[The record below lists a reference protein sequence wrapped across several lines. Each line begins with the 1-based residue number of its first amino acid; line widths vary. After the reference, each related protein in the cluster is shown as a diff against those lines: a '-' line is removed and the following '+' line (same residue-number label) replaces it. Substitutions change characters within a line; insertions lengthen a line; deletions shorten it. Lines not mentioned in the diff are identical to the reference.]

1 MPLDFHPL
9 KSDFAWELVYTTI
22 GLLYLSKNV
31 YLFHYHFGKSFTL
44 PFETMPTTL
53 PITYCFLFRTFLK
66 ICSGWRPKQLEPEF
80 DTPHPQPEQGTAA
93 GSSCPRQDEGTAAGS
108 SCPQQ
113 DEGTAAGPA
122 AGSSSLRPAG
132 PETDLGKGANILAT
146 ARHYAYTLK

>member
-1 MPLDFHPL
+1 M
-9 KSDFAWELVYTTI
+9 AGGQV
-22 GLLYLSKNV
+22 
-31 YLFHYHFGKSFTL
+31 
-44 PFETMPTTL
+44 
-53 PITYCFLFRTFLK
+53 
-66 ICSGWRPKQLEPEF
+66 KQLEPEF
-80 DTPHPQPEQGTAA
+80 DTPHPQPEQGTAAGSSCPRQDEGTAAGSAAGPAA

>member
-1 MPLDFHPL
+1 M
-9 KSDFAWELVYTTI
+9 AGGQV
-22 GLLYLSKNV
+22 
-31 YLFHYHFGKSFTL
+31 
-44 PFETMPTTL
+44 
-53 PITYCFLFRTFLK
+53 
-66 ICSGWRPKQLEPEF
+66 KQLEPEF